1 MALVTADWSPMGDAF
16 YRKTELYAMSW
27 SSKFDISNHLVAA
40 APYGGPLA
48 LMQDISRHE
57 KVSASVRPK
66 VSIFTASGNEI
77 CSFLWKSGRVI
88 HLAWSL
94 AEDLL
99 FVQDDGQVLTYDIFG
114 SYKGTCTLG
123 NEVKTTKAAEAR
135 TFSCLSH
142 TGLAVMTSALRFM
155 VTTNLSKHRAMNYP
169 EPPAL
174 CAPPSCWAACYQDRR
189 AILIVA
195 SAHDLFLLEPGN
207 VTLVTPPGLSV
218 PVNCYLDASVSFN
231 GKLLAL
237 YTDSGHIWM
246 GHTTLKEK
254 IGEFETRNPMR
265 PVQLEWCDNVDGSVP
280 AVVAMWDEMLLVAG
294 PKRDLQIQYPL
305 DSPSYLVPEMDGV
318 RVLNIT
324 AHDFLHRVPDSCV
337 EVFRIGSMAPGALLL
352 EASKEYEAGS
362 QKADEYLREI
372 REKSGLE
379 HAVEQCITTAAYE
392 YEPTT
397 QKALLRAASFGKC
410 FLQAYRPENFVE
422 MCRTLR
428 LLNALRDYTVGLP
441 LSYTQLQQLTV
452 TVLVDRLVQRRMF
465 PLAIRVCELLHL
477 PERQGRS
484 RVLEHWACYKVMTM
498 KAEDEER
505 LPKLIH
511 ERLGDTTGISYEEV
525 AARATDMGRTE
536 LAVRLLDYEAR
547 AEKQVPLL
555 MRLKR
560 WELAL
565 LKAIESGDTDLVYM
579 VIVDLKGVLNQ
590 TDFYFTLRK
599 YPVARNLQLKDLESQ
614 ISALNDAATEF
625 SKAKNDFAAKATE
638 EQFRLLRQQK
648 QHSQKLGLD
657 LLHLSLHATILKLLR
672 SGHVAIAERFVR
684 DHRLPDRRWWWL
696 KVEALAY
703 LGDWQELEKF
713 SKSKKSPIGY
723 QPFVDACLKHGNRFE
738 ARKYIHKLPPEQKVK
753 GCLAT
758 GELEMAIDTASERK
772 SEDDLA
778 LILSR
783 LPSSI
788 EPRVNDKLEA
798 LRNQL
803 GRR

>member
-1 MALVTADWSPMGDAF
+1 DA
-16 YRKTELYAMSW
+16 T
-27 SSKFDISNHLVAA
+27 V
-40 APYGGPLA
+40 
-48 LMQDISRHE
+48 
-57 KVSASVRPK
+57 
-66 VSIFTASGNEI
+66 
-77 CSFLWKSGRVI
+77 
-88 HLAWSL
+88 
-94 AEDLL
+94 
-99 FVQDDGQVLTYDIFG
+99 
-114 SYKGTCTLG
+114 
-123 NEVKTTKAAEAR
+123 
-135 TFSCLSH
+135 
-142 TGLAVMTSALRFM
+142 
-155 VTTNLSKHRAMNYP
+155 
-169 EPPAL
+169 
-174 CAPPSCWAACYQDRR
+174 
-189 AILIVA
+189 
-195 SAHDLFLLEPGN
+195 
-207 VTLVTPPGLSV
+207 
-218 PVNCYLDASVSFN
+218 
-231 GKLLAL
+231 
-237 YTDSGHIWM
+237 
-246 GHTTLKEK
+246 
-254 IGEFETRNPMR
+254 
-265 PVQLEWCDNVDGSVP
+265 CDT
-280 AVVAMWDEMLLVAG
+280 
-294 PKRDLQIQYPL
+294 YPL

-324 AHDFLHRVPDSCV
+324 SHDFLHRVPDSCV
-337 EVFRIGSMAPGALLL
+337 EVFQIGSMAPGALLL

-379 HAVEQCITTAAYE
+379 RAVEQCIAAAAYE

-422 MCRTLR
+422 MCRMLR

-441 LSYTQLQQLTV
+441 LSYTQYPFVELAG
-452 TVLVDRLVQRRMF
+452 LVQRRMF

-477 PERQGRS
+477 AEQQGRS
-484 RVLEHWACYKVMTM
+484 RVLEHWACYKV
-498 KAEDEER
+498 KDEER
-505 LPKLIH
+505 LPTLIH
-511 ERLGDTTGISYEEV
+511 ERLGDTAGISYEEV

-565 LKAIESGDTDLVYM
+565 LKAIESGDTDLVAIS
-579 VIVDLKGVLNQ
+579 VSNVLDLCDQWCRQNRPDLLRGLLEAEDEHQ
-590 TDFYFTLRK
+590 ELGFYHIRQSYASFE
-599 YPVARNLQLKDLESQ
+599 VNLTC
-614 ISALNDAATEF
+614 IPPALNDAATEF

-638 EQFRLLRQQK
+638 DQFRLLRQQK

-684 DHRLPDRRWWWL
+684 DHHLPDRRWWWL

-703 LGDWQELEKF
+703 LGDWLELEKF

-753 GCLAT
+753 GCL
-758 GELEMAIDTASERK
+758 MAIDAASERK